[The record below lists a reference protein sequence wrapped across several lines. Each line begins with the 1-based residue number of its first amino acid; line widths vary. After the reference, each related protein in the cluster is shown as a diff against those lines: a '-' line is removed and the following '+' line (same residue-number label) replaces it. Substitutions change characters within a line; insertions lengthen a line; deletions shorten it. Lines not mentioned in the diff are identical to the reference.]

1 MQRGYPPMIKFCLLC
16 GLMISCW
23 CVCYA
28 PMAPDWC
35 SATCSL
41 AIGLAIFFFLDYA
54 TKDRVEVQDQVQ
66 CLLLVCICI
75 MFMCSC
81 FLALAKFYA
90 CIIWAFTQV
99 WKTKGVSEVRSNL
112 FSLSDLMLQGSVGPY
127 VCLVGLVLCMQFPWR
142 CGAH

>member
-1 MQRGYPPMIKFCLLC
+1 MQPEYPPMIKFCLLC
-16 GLMISCW
+16 GLIISCW

-41 AIGLAIFFFLDYA
+41 AIGLAIFLFLDYA

-81 FLALAKFYA
+81 FLALAKFGA
-90 CIIWAFTQV
+90 CIIWACTQV
-99 WKTKGVSEVRSNL
+99 WNTNGIRDVRRDVN
-112 FSLSDLMLQGSVGPY
+112 SLSYLMLQGSVGPY
-127 VCLVGLVLCMQFPWR
+127 VCLVGLVLYMQFPWGSR
-142 CGAH
+142 AH